1 MGDEENRMPKNA
13 RREKNSKKES
23 ERERE
28 RKKKRNRKR
37 ERESSQ
43 RKNSNTIWGDI
54 EAANPQRQGYVH
66 IIPKGPC
73 HIYIYIRITSYIYIH
88 LCNARLEK
96 QRDAKGNQFVGDGS
110 SMTAHGKNPC
120 PRDHLQ

>member
-37 ERESSQ
+37 KRERESSQ
-43 RKNSNTIWGDI
+43 RKNSNTIWGDK
-54 EAANPQRQGYVH
+54 EDGR

-73 HIYIYIRITSYIYIH
+73 HIYIYIYI
-88 LCNARLEK
+88 
-96 QRDAKGNQFVGDGS
+96 
-110 SMTAHGKNPC
+110 
-120 PRDHLQ
+120 

>member
-28 RKKKRNRKR
+28 KKKRETERER

-43 RKNSNTIWGDI
+43 RKNSNTIWGDK
-54 EAANPQRQGYVH
+54 EDGR

-73 HIYIYIRITSYIYIH
+73 HIYIYIQ
-88 LCNARLEK
+88 N
-96 QRDAKGNQFVGDGS
+96 
-110 SMTAHGKNPC
+110 
-120 PRDHLQ
+120 